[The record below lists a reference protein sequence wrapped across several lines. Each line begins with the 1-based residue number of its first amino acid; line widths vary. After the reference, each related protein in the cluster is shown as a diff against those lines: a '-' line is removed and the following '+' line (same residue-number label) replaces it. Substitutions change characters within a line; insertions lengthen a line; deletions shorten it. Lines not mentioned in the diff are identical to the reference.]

1 MNDKNKFYRQMNQIN
16 SANQMNP
23 VNNLLIQGKI
33 NNLNAMQTINSI
45 TALPEGGIL
54 KEFLKMQ
61 CKNIININNNDTQ
74 NVMNENNNKPSDTV
88 SEDSNEIHV
97 PRNRKKTKISNEE
110 IDHDLDQKNDN

>member
-1 MNDKNKFYRQMNQIN
+1 MNDKKFYRHMNQIN

-23 VNNLLIQGKI
+23 VNNLLIGKM

-45 TALPEGGIL
+45 TALPEGGLL

-61 CKNIININNNDTQ
+61 CKNIININNNDSQ
-74 NVMNENNNKPSDTV
+74 NVNENNNKPSDTV
-88 SEDSNEIHV
+88 SEDSNEIHI
-97 PRNRKKTKISNEE
+97 PRNRKKAKVSNEE